1 MKKIIFLIAALFV
14 VSLVACSQEP
24 AAESI
29 TAADLDALITSGNAP
44 FILDVRTQKEFA
56 AGHIPGAA
64 NIPHTEL
71 ESRIAEL
78 SDQKNSTIVLHCRSG
93 ARAATADKILRDNGF
108 TRITEL
114 DGHMLGWQAGGHPV
128 EPPIG

>member
-1 MKKIIFLIAALFV
+1 MKKFLLTLATLLV

-29 TAADLDALITSGNAP
+29 SAADLDALITAGNAP
-44 FILDVRTQKEFA
+44 FILDVRTEKEFA
-56 AGHIPGAA
+56 DGHIPGAV

-71 ESRIAEL
+71 ESRITEL
-78 SDQKNSTIVLHCRSG
+78 SGQKNSTIVLHCRSG
-93 ARAATADKILRDNGF
+93 TRAATADKILRSNGF

-114 DGHMLGWQAGGHPV
+114 DGHMMGWQAGGHPV
-128 EPPIG
+128 E

>member
-1 MKKIIFLIAALFV
+1 MKKIIFLIVTLFV
-14 VSLVACSQEP
+14 VSLVACTQKP

-44 FILDVRTQKEFA
+44 FILDVRTQKEFSD
-56 AGHIPGAA
+56 GHIPGAV

-78 SDQKNSTIVLHCRSG
+78 SGQKNSTIVLHCRSG
-93 ARAATADKILRDNGF
+93 ARATTADKILRDNGF

-128 EPPIG
+128 E